1 MHVWPPSKCLSPE
14 SWTYCFLNY
23 MKKSKIS
30 EWENRIFSP
39 EMKMAELIDLN
50 YRLLTVLSRTGIGLG
65 FGESSVAEA
74 CRANGMDVN
83 TFILICTMYSLPEY
97 VPDRKILSDADPAAI
112 VEYLHNSHSFYI
124 RYGFMKL
131 DKSMKS
137 LVGPCPEHQKKVI
150 LKFLSDY
157 RQEVEKHFEYEETT
171 LFPYV
176 RAMIDG
182 GDGGTYTISEFRE
195 HHDNIEEKLEDLKN
209 LIMKY
214 LPESCSGETAGM
226 VLLDLFSLAEDLN
239 IHTAIENNVLVPV
252 MSMMENK
259 RKARI

>member
-1 MHVWPPSKCLSPE
+1 
-14 SWTYCFLNY
+14 
-23 MKKSKIS
+23 MKTKKEI
-30 EWENRIFSP
+30 RFFSP
-39 EMKMAELIDLN
+39 DMKMSDLVEIN
-50 YRLLTVLSRTGIGLG
+50 YRLLTVLSRLGMLAG
-65 FGESSVAEA
+65 FGEKTVAQVCTETGIDA
-74 CRANGMDVN
+74 GA
-83 TFILICTMYSLPEY
+83 FILICEMYSYQGYMPTDEAL
-97 VPDRKILSDADPAAI
+97 KSADPLS
-112 VEYLHNSHSFYI
+112 VLRYLHISHSFYI
-124 RYGFMKL
+124 EDGFKALEQLM
-131 DKSMKS
+131 DA
-137 LVGPCPEHQKKVI
+137 LVAPCADSQKKII
-150 LKFLSDY
+150 LDFLDGY
-157 RQEVEKHFEYEETT
+157 RSEVEKHFEYEETT

-182 GDGGTYTISEFRE
+182 SDGGTYTISEFRE